1 MGIRSNT
8 SKLLFILTVI
18 CAYGPAMADQSKSNV
33 VTVGVT
39 GDRSLDEINL
49 EIKNLFSKLE
59 KLEEKHLKIIQRE
72 KKGRV
77 VYKKY
82 DKNSDVPHIN
92 EPNAY
97 PNSRRSTFGWNVAT
111 ESGLERQLFVLR
123 DKTSEQIAALGEP
136 AVPILIERLGNLPG
150 KFSYCRRCI
159 RTSLSRIGASAIPYI
174 IRAVQEARRSDRSF
188 SYIYIQTLHSAFE
201 KISDPDALELLLVLF
216 GRNEPEYV
224 RYRGLIASILGN
236 IPDKRAVQPVISE
249 LEKRIAKSKKLGNLQ
264 SMTSFVKALRL
275 IGDKRAVV
283 PIIDALDIALKSAQQ
298 TGDWD
303 NNGASLMR
311 ECTQALGAWGD
322 KRAIAVLKR
331 ALKAGP
337 QRTRTK
343 GPPLPPQ
350 YLVAEEAAG
359 ALRSLGVQVEGKDG
373 TYRIVDAPESAESN
387 ELRVSRI
394 LQRFYTAME
403 KAYADVGLSKEEIQG
418 LLSVQQPPQKAMG
431 KWRSYQEAWP
441 AILKA
446 RNAAIEQMAS
456 LGPSSVTVLLEAKD
470 KSNERRGGDIFV
482 YAIIKIGKTAVP
494 ALIDGLSHVDVL
506 ARARAATS
514 LGKMRDK
521 RAVKPLIRSLSD
533 PDKRVVGAAVSSLG
547 RLKDIAAIQ
556 PLLELWHKGQ
566 IVSRTSIASALGQ
579 IGDKRVVEPIMAAL
593 EECVSKAQQ
602 TGNWDMNSWAAMR
615 VYAGA
620 LGKIG
625 DPQAIGLLKKML
637 DAPPQ
642 RTKAPTPLY
651 LIADAAARAL
661 RSLGLEVTGDREKGG
676 YKLVETALN
685 TEVEGDIRQER
696 IGM

>member
-1 MGIRSNT
+1 MSIRSNT
-8 SKLLFILTVI
+8 SKLLFILTII

-49 EIKNLFSKLE
+49 EIKNLLSKLE

-72 KKGRV
+72 NKGRV
-77 VYKKY
+77 VYVAK
-82 DKNSDVPHIN
+82 SDVPLYIN

-97 PNSRRSTFGWNVAT
+97 PNLRRSTFGWNVAT

-123 DKTSEQIAALGEP
+123 DETADQIAALGEP
-136 AVPILIERLGNLPG
+136 AVPILINRLGLLPR

-174 IRAVQEARRSDRSF
+174 IRAVQDARRSDRSF
-188 SYIYIQTLHSAFE
+188 SYVYIQTLHSAFE
-201 KISDPDALELLLVLF
+201 NISDPDALELLLVLF
-216 GRNEPEYV
+216 SRNEPEYV

-249 LEKRIAKSKKLGNLQ
+249 LEQRIAKSKKLGNLQ
-264 SMTSFVKALRL
+264 SMTSFVKTLRL
-275 IGDKRAVV
+275 IGDKRAVA

-343 GPPLPPQ
+343 GPPLQPQ
-350 YLVAEEAAG
+350 YLVAEEAAR

-373 TYRIVDAPESAESN
+373 KYRIVDAPESAESN

-394 LQRFYTAME
+394 LQRLYTAME
-403 KAYADVGLSKEEIQG
+403 KAYADVGLSKEDIQG
-418 LLSVQQPPQKAMG
+418 LLSVQQPPQEAMG
-431 KWRSYQEAWP
+431 KWKSYQEAWP
-441 AILKA
+441 AIVKA

-456 LGPSSVTVLLEAKD
+456 LGPSAVTVLLEAKD
-470 KSNERRGGDIFV
+470 KSDERRGGDIFV

-494 ALIDGLSHVDVL
+494 ALINGLSHVDVL
-506 ARARAATS
+506 ARVRAATS

-521 RAVKPLIRSLSD
+521 RAVEPLIRSLSD
-533 PDKRVVGAAVSSLG
+533 PDKRVVGAAVNSLG

-556 PLLELWHKGQ
+556 PLMELWHKGQ

-579 IGDKRVVEPIMAAL
+579 IGDKRAAEPIMAAL

-685 TEVEGDIRQER
+685 TEVKGGIKQER